1 MIPAWLVTTLSIIN
15 YIAVALAIAHVLRY
29 RRDPRGMFAWVLIL
43 FFLPLVGL
51 FLFLTVGNMPVKRR
65 VKRFEK
71 RTGKIASALARQ
83 TAVVR
88 EQFDERQS
96 DELDEDMQRLIEFA
110 YTVTGSVVSSGNQV
124 ILSHDAEK
132 TFLEKQ
138 LIINS
143 AKSSVHL
150 QYYIYADDETGR
162 ALSQLLIDR
171 AKAGVEVRLLLDAV
185 GCWRLPRRHVNWLK
199 DNGVQIAFFMP
210 WRPTRRRLQLNCRN
224 HRKLVVADGKR
235 AITGSSNI
243 ANEYLGSHPQL
254 GPWEDTNLFI
264 KGPAVTKLQEV
275 FAEDWVA
282 STKEEL
288 TTDRYFPDPEA
299 VGNQAV
305 QIVASGPT
313 DVVPVMHQLLY
324 AALSNARHAVS
335 FITPYFVPDQAM
347 MLALTSAA
355 YRGVRV
361 RMLVPSRTDHPV
373 VLWAGRSNYQELLDA
388 GVEILEYPHGMLH
401 SKTVAIDGRWGMI
414 GSANMDVRSFRINF
428 ELTTLLYDDVAANT
442 LKKDF
447 QRLAQDSIA
456 ITSESVESWS
466 LKEQIYAGLARMT
479 SPMM

>member
-15 YIAVALAIAHVLRY
+15 YIAVAVAIVHVLRY

-71 RTGKIASALARQ
+71 RTGKIASALSRQ

-88 EQFDERQS
+88 EQFDERDS
-96 DELDEDMQRLIEFA
+96 DALEKDMQTLIDFA
-110 YTVTGSVVSSGNQV
+110 CRVTGNVVSSGNQV
-124 ILSHDAEK
+124 ILSHNAEK
-132 TFLEKQ
+132 TFLEKKMLIQSAQ
-138 LIINS
+138 L
-143 AKSSVHL
+143 HL
-150 QYYIYADDETGR
+150 HLEYYIYADDETGR
-162 ALSQLLIDR
+162 AFSELLIER
-171 AKAGVEVRLLLDAV
+171 AKAGVTVRLLLDAV

-199 DNGVQIAFFMP
+199 DNGVKVAFFMP
-210 WRPTRRRLQLNCRN
+210 WKPSRRRFQLNCRN
-224 HRKLVVADGKR
+224 HRKLIVADGKR
-235 AITGSSNI
+235 AVTGSSNV
-243 ANEYLGSHPQL
+243 ANEYLGSHPDL
-254 GPWEDTNLFI
+254 GAWEDTNLFI
-264 KGPAVTKLQEV
+264 KGPAVTHLQEV

-282 STKEEL
+282 ATTEEL
-288 TTDRYFPDPEA
+288 TSDTYFPDPQA

-324 AALSNARHAVS
+324 AALSNAEKNVS

-361 RMLVPSRTDHPV
+361 RLLVPSRTDHPV

-401 SKTVAIDGRWGMI
+401 SKTVAIDGRWGMV

-428 ELTTLLYDDVAANT
+428 ELTTLLYDDIAAT
-442 LKKDF
+442 KLDEDF
-447 QRLAQDSIA
+447 ERLAEESVL
-456 ITSESVESWS
+456 ITSESIQAWS
-466 LKEQIYAGLARMT
+466 LKEQIYAGIARMT

>member
-1 MIPAWLVTTLSIIN
+1 MVPTWLVTTLSITN
-15 YIAVALAIAHVLRY
+15 YIAVAIAIVHILRY
-29 RRDPRGMFAWVLIL
+29 RRDPRGMFAWILIL
-43 FFLPLVGL
+43 FFLPFLGL
-51 FLFLTVGNMPVKRR
+51 ILFLTVGNMPVQRR

-71 RTGKIASALARQ
+71 RTGKIATALSRQ

-88 EQFDERQS
+88 EAFDERNKDNLDSEMQ
-96 DELDEDMQRLIEFA
+96 ELINFA
-110 YTVTGSVVSSGNQV
+110 HKITGNVVSSGNHV
-124 ILSHDAEK
+124 ILSHDAKK

-138 LIINS
+138 MIINS
-143 AKSSVHL
+143 AQSNLHL
-150 QYYIYADDETGR
+150 QYYIYADDDTGR

-199 DNGVQIAFFMP
+199 DNGVQLAFFMP
-210 WRPTRRRLQLNCRN
+210 WKPTRRRFQLNCRN
-224 HRKLVVADGKR
+224 HRKLIVADGKR
-235 AITGSSNI
+235 AVTGSSNI

-264 KGPAVTKLQEV
+264 KGPAVTNLQEV
-275 FAEDWVA
+275 FVEDWVA

-288 TTDRYFPDPEA
+288 TSDAYFPDPQA

-355 YRGVRV
+355 IRGVRV
-361 RMLVPSRTDHPV
+361 RLLVPSRTDHPV

-388 GVEILEYPHGMLH
+388 GVEILEYPNGMLH
-401 SKTVAIDGRWGMI
+401 SKTVAIDGRWGMV

-428 ELTTLLYDDVAANT
+428 ELTTLLYDDVAAGT
-442 LKKDF
+442 LKRDF
-447 QRLAQDSIA
+447 ERLAQESIR
-456 ITSESVESWS
+456 ITSESIQSWS